1 MPKILNILSLM
12 AALGLGG
19 AALAQDS
26 TGQTA
31 AETADPGLS
40 MGEDAK
46 VGQSYIRES
55 SGDWQLECLRTG
67 TDGNEPCQLMQEM
80 NGQDGSPIA
89 NIRLFRLKNGGDAV
103 AGAVIAVPLETLL
116 TAQLTLSVDGAATR
130 RYPFSVCDRLGC
142 YARIGL
148 RSQEID
154 EFKRGA
160 KATLTIVPFVAP
172 DQAVMIDMSLKG
184 FTAGFEMVTEAD
196 AQ

>member
-1 MPKILNILSLM
+1 M
-12 AALGLGG
+12 ATLGLSG

-26 TGQTA
+26 TGQA
-31 AETADPGLS
+31 ATETPDAGLS
-40 MGEDAK
+40 MGQE
-46 VGQSYIRES
+46 VQIGQSYIRES
-55 SGDWQLECLRTG
+55 SGDWQLECLRTDADG
-67 TDGNEPCQLMQEM
+67 TEPCQLMQEM
-80 NGQDGSPIA
+80 NGADGTPIA

-116 TAQLTLSVDGAATR
+116 TAQLTLSVDGASTR

-148 RSQEID
+148 RSQDID

-172 DQAVMIDMSLKG
+172 DQQVTIDMSLKG
-184 FTAGFEMVTEAD
+184 FTAGYEMVTEAN